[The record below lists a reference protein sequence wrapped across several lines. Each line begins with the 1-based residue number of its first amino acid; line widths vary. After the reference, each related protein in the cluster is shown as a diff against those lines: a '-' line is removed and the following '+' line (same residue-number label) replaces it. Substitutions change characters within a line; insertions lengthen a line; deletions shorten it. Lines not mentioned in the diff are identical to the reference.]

1 MNANHPERQKGVS
14 FRRMARIRLL
24 LTWIALT
31 GWAAA
36 QDRTRALPAE
46 LSDKDF
52 WQLIVD
58 VSEPDGHF
66 EDENFVSNELGY
78 QRVMQR
84 LQGAGQPGGVYVG
97 VGPEQNFSYIAAVRP
112 TMAFVVD
119 IRRQNMIEHL
129 MYKALFELSEDRA
142 DFLSRLFSRPR
153 PAGLDRH
160 SNVADL
166 FKGFAT
172 ALADRQLFDET
183 LTRMFDVLVRQ
194 HRFGLTSDDEAALR
208 KVFTAFYERGPD
220 IRYVFRGTAE
230 LHPTYAQLMGALEGG
245 RNWSY
250 LASSHSFD
258 YIRTMQRRNLIVP
271 VVGDF
276 AGPKALRAL
285 GAYLRERGGTVNV
298 FYASNVE
305 ANLFRAGTWKAF
317 YENVSTLPVQDGGV
331 FIRTFFGAT
340 ARECSAQRPA
350 IRTPV
355 LSSMAALLA
364 AYRKDELKSQC
375 DLVAASR

>member
-1 MNANHPERQKGVS
+1 
-14 FRRMARIRLL
+14 MARITLL
-24 LTWIALT
+24 LTWIALS
-31 GWAAA
+31 GGMAA
-36 QDRTRALPAE
+36 QERAPTLPAE

-52 WQLIVD
+52 WQLIVA
-58 VSEPDGHF
+58 VSESDGHF

-78 QRVMQR
+78 QRLMPR
-84 LQGAGQPGGVYVG
+84 LQLAVQPGGVYVG
-97 VGPEQNFSYIAAVRP
+97 VGPEQNFSYIAALRP
-112 TMAFVVD
+112 KMAFVVD

-153 PAGLDRH
+153 PASLDR
-160 SNVADL
+160 SSSAADL
-166 FKGFAT
+166 FQAFGT
-172 ALADRQLFDET
+172 AVADERLFDET
-183 LTRMFDVLVRQ
+183 LARMLDVLVRQ
-194 HRFGLTSDDEAALR
+194 RRFELTADDQAALR
-208 KVFTAFYERGPD
+208 KVFTAFYESGPN

-230 LHPTYAQLMGALEGG
+230 LHPTYAQLMAALEGG

-250 LASSHSFD
+250 LASTDTFD
-258 YIRTMQRRNLIVP
+258 YIRTMQRGNLIVP

-285 GAYLRERGGTVNV
+285 GAYVRERAGTVNV
-298 FYASNVE
+298 FYTSNVE

-317 YENVSTLPVQDGGV
+317 YENVSTLPVHDAAV
-331 FIRTFFGAT
+331 FVRTFFGAT
-340 ARECSAQRPA
+340 ARECSAQRPT

-355 LSSMAALLA
+355 LASMTALLA
-364 AYRKDELKSQC
+364 AYRKDELESQC

>member
-1 MNANHPERQKGVS
+1 MP
-14 FRRMARIRLL
+14 RILLL
-24 LTWIALT
+24 LTWIALA
-31 GWAAA
+31 GWVAA
-36 QDRTRALPAE
+36 QERAPALPAE
-46 LSDKDF
+46 LSDKEF

-58 VSEPDGHF
+58 LSESDGHF

-84 LQGAGQPGGVYVG
+84 LQEAVRPGGVYVG
-97 VGPEQNFSYIAAVRP
+97 VGPEQNFSYVAALRP
-112 TMAFVVD
+112 KMAFVLD

-153 PAGLDRH
+153 PAGLERH
-160 SNVADL
+160 SSAADL
-166 FKGFAT
+166 FQAFGT
-172 ALADRQLFDET
+172 ASADRQLFDET
-183 LTRMFDVLVRQ
+183 LARMLDVLIRQ
-194 HRFGLTSDDEAALR
+194 HRFGLTADDQAALR
-208 KVFTAFYERGPD
+208 KVFTAFYESGPN

-230 LHPTYAQLMGALEGG
+230 LHPTYAQLMTALEDG

-250 LASSHSFD
+250 LASSDSFD
-258 YIRTMQRRNLIVP
+258 HIRTMQRKNLIVP

-285 GAYLRERGGTVNV
+285 GVYVRRHGDTVNV
-298 FYASNVE
+298 FYTSNVE

-317 YENVSTLPVQDGGV
+317 YENAGTLPVHEAGV
-331 FIRTFFGAT
+331 IVRTFFAAT
-340 ARECSAQRPA
+340 ARECSALRPA

-355 LSSMAALLA
+355 FASMTALLA
-364 AYRKDELKSQC
+364 AHRKEKLESQC

>member
-1 MNANHPERQKGVS
+1 
-14 FRRMARIRLL
+14 MARIPLL
-24 LTWIALT
+24 LTWIVLT
-31 GWAAA
+31 GWVAA
-36 QDRTRALPAE
+36 QEQAPALPAE

-66 EDENFVSNELGY
+66 EDENFVSNETGY

-84 LQGAGQPGGVYVG
+84 LQEAVQPGGVYIG
-97 VGPEQNFSYIAAVRP
+97 VGPEQNFSYIAALRP
-112 TMAFVVD
+112 KMAFVVD

-129 MYKALFELSEDRA
+129 MYKALFELSEDRV

-153 PAGLDRH
+153 PASLDRH

-166 FKGFAT
+166 FQAFGT
-172 ALADRQLFDET
+172 APTDRQLFDET
-183 LTRMFDVLVRQ
+183 FARMLDVLVRQ
-194 HRFGLTSDDEAALR
+194 HRFGLTADDEAALR
-208 KVFTAFYERGPD
+208 KVFTAFYESGPN

-230 LHPTYAQLMGALEGG
+230 LHPTYAQLMTALEGG

-250 LASSHSFD
+250 LASSDSFD

-285 GAYLRERGGTVNV
+285 GAYVRERGGTVNV

-317 YENVSTLPVQDGGV
+317 YENVSTLPVHDAGV
-331 FIRTFFGAT
+331 FVRTFFGAT
-340 ARECSAQRPA
+340 ARECSAQRPT

-355 LSSMAALLA
+355 LASMTALLA
-364 AYRKDELKSQC
+364 AYRKGELNSQC
-375 DLVAASR
+375 DLVAASDR

>member
-1 MNANHPERQKGVS
+1 
-14 FRRMARIRLL
+14 MARIPLL
-24 LTWIALT
+24 LTWIVLT
-31 GWAAA
+31 VWVAA
-36 QDRTRALPAE
+36 QERAPALPAE
-46 LSDKDF
+46 LSDEDF

-66 EDENFVSNELGY
+66 EDENFVSNETGY

-84 LQGAGQPGGVYVG
+84 LQEAVQPGGVYIG
-97 VGPEQNFSYIAAVRP
+97 VGPEQNFSYIAALRP
-112 TMAFVVD
+112 KMAFVVD

-129 MYKALFELSEDRA
+129 MYKALFELSADRA

-153 PAGLDRH
+153 PASLDRH

-166 FKGFAT
+166 FQAFGT
-172 ALADRQLFDET
+172 APTDRQLFDET
-183 LTRMFDVLVRQ
+183 FARILDVLVQQ
-194 HRFGLTSDDEAALR
+194 HRFGLTADDQAALR
-208 KVFTAFYERGPD
+208 KVFTAFYEGGPN

-230 LHPTYAQLMGALEGG
+230 LHPTYAQLMTALEGG

-250 LASSHSFD
+250 LASSDGFD
-258 YIRTMQRRNLIVP
+258 YIRTMQRGNLIVP

-285 GAYLRERGGTVNV
+285 GAYVRERAGTVNV
-298 FYASNVE
+298 FYTSNVE

-317 YENVSTLPVQDGGV
+317 YENVSTLPVHDAAV
-331 FIRTFFGAT
+331 FVRTFFGAT
-340 ARECSAQRPA
+340 ARECSAQRPT

-355 LSSMAALLA
+355 LASMTALLA
-364 AYRKDELKSQC
+364 AYRKGELKSQC
-375 DLVAASR
+375 DLAAASDR

>member
-1 MNANHPERQKGVS
+1 
-14 FRRMARIRLL
+14 MARIPLL
-24 LTWIALT
+24 LTWLVLA

-36 QDRTRALPAE
+36 QAPVPGLPAE
-46 LSDKDF
+46 LSDQDF

-66 EDENFVSNELGY
+66 EDENFVSNEMGY
-78 QRVMQR
+78 QRVMPR
-84 LQGAGQPGGVYVG
+84 LQEAGRAGGVYVG
-97 VGPEQNFSYIAAVRP
+97 VGPEQNFSYIAARRP
-112 TMAFVVD
+112 QMAFVLD
-119 IRRQNMIEHL
+119 IRRQNMIQHL

-153 PAGLDRH
+153 PAGLERD
-160 SNVADL
+160 SQVIDL
-166 FKGFAT
+166 FEAFAKART
-172 ALADRQLFDET
+172 ERQLFDET
-183 LTRMFDVLVRQ
+183 FGRMLDVLVRQ
-194 HRFGLTSDDEAALR
+194 HRFGLTAADQAALR
-208 KVFTAFYERGPD
+208 KVFTAFYESGPN
-220 IRYVFRGTAE
+220 ISYVFRGTAE
-230 LHPTYAQLMGALEGG
+230 LHPTYAQLMTALEGG

-250 LASSHSFD
+250 LGGSDSFD
-258 YIRTMQRRNLIVP
+258 QIRTLQRRNLIVP

-285 GAYLRERGGTVNV
+285 GAYVRGRGGAVNV

-317 YENVSTLPVQDGGV
+317 YENVSTLPVHDAAV
-331 FIRTFFGAT
+331 IVRTFFGAT
-340 ARECSAQRPA
+340 ARECRAQRPA

-355 LSSMAALLA
+355 LASMPALLA
-364 AYRKDELKSQC
+364 AYRKGELETQC

>member
-1 MNANHPERQKGVS
+1 MT
-14 FRRMARIRLL
+14 RIPLL
-24 LTWIALT
+24 LTWIVLT
-31 GWAAA
+31 GWVAA
-36 QDRTRALPAE
+36 QEPAPALPAE

-58 VSEPDGHF
+58 ISESDGHF
-66 EDENFVSNELGY
+66 EDENFVSNEMGY

-84 LQGAGQPGGVYVG
+84 LQEAVQPGGVYVG
-97 VGPEQNFSYIAAVRP
+97 VGPEQNFSYIAALRP
-112 TMAFVVD
+112 KIAFVVD

-153 PAGLDRH
+153 PASLDRH

-166 FKGFAT
+166 FQAFAT
-172 ALADRQLFDET
+172 TPSDRQLFDGT
-183 LTRMFDVLVRQ
+183 FTRMLDVLVRQ
-194 HRFGLTSDDEAALR
+194 HRLGLTAGDQAALR
-208 KVFTAFYERGPD
+208 KVFTAFYENGPN

-230 LHPTYAQLMGALEGG
+230 SHPTYAQLMTALEGG

-250 LASSHSFD
+250 LGSSDSFD

-285 GAYLRERGGTVNV
+285 GAYVRARGGTVNV

-305 ANLFRAGTWKAF
+305 ANLFRAGTWRAF
-317 YENVSTLPVQDGGV
+317 YENVSTLPVHEAGV
-331 FIRTFFGAT
+331 FVRTFFAAT
-340 ARECSAQRPA
+340 ARECSAQRPT
-350 IRTPV
+350 IRTPR
-355 LSSMAALLA
+355 LASMPALLA
-364 AYRKDELKSQC
+364 AYRKGELTSQC
-375 DLVAASR
+375 DLVTESR

>member
-1 MNANHPERQKGVS
+1 
-14 FRRMARIRLL
+14 MARIPLL
-24 LTWIALT
+24 VTWIVLT
-31 GWAAA
+31 GWVAA
-36 QDRTRALPAE
+36 QERAPALPAD

-58 VSEPDGHF
+58 VSEPDGRF

-84 LQGAGQPGGVYVG
+84 LQEAVQAGGVYVG
-97 VGPEQNFSYIAAVRP
+97 VGPEQNFSYIAALRP
-112 TMAFVVD
+112 KLAFIVD
-119 IRRQNMIEHL
+119 IRRQNMIQHL

-153 PAGLDRH
+153 PANLDRH
-160 SNVADL
+160 SNAAEL
-166 FKGFAT
+166 FQAFGT
-172 ALADRQLFDET
+172 AHTDRQLFDET
-183 LTRMFDVLVRQ
+183 LKRMLDVLVRQ
-194 HRFGLTSDDEAALR
+194 HRWGLTAADQAALR
-208 KVFTAFYERGPD
+208 KVFTAFYESGPN

-230 LHPTYAQLMGALEGG
+230 LHPTYARLMTALEGG

-250 LASSHSFD
+250 LGSSDSFD
-258 YIRTMQRRNLIVP
+258 HIRTMQRRNLIVP

-285 GAYLRERGGTVNV
+285 GAYVRERGGTVDV

-305 ANLFRAGTWKAF
+305 ANLFPAGTWKAF
-317 YENVSTLPVQDGGV
+317 YENVNTLPVHDAGV
-331 FIRTFFGAT
+331 FVRTFFGAT
-340 ARECSAQRPA
+340 ARECSAQRPT

-355 LSSMAALLA
+355 LASMPALLA
-364 AYRKDELKSQC
+364 AYRTGELRSQC
-375 DLVAASR
+375 DLVSASR

>member
-1 MNANHPERQKGVS
+1 
-14 FRRMARIRLL
+14 MARIPLL
-24 LTWIALT
+24 LTWIVLT
-31 GWAAA
+31 GPAGGQERAA
-36 QDRTRALPAE
+36 ALPAE

-52 WQLIVD
+52 WQVIVD
-58 VSEPDGHF
+58 VSESDGHF
-66 EDENFVSNELGY
+66 EDENFVSNEMGY
-78 QRVMQR
+78 QRIMQR
-84 LQGAGQPGGVYVG
+84 LQGAVQPGGVYVG

-112 TMAFVVD
+112 KMAFVVD

-153 PAGLDRH
+153 PASLERH

-166 FKGFAT
+166 FKAFAT
-172 ALADRQLFDET
+172 APADRQLFEET
-183 LTRMFDVLVRQ
+183 LTRMSDVLVRQ
-194 HRFGLTSDDEAALR
+194 HRLGLTAADQAALR
-208 KVFTAFYERGPD
+208 KVFAAFYESGPD

-230 LHPTYAQLMGALEGG
+230 LHPTYAQLMTALEGG

-250 LASSHSFD
+250 LGSSDSFD
-258 YIRTMQRRNLIVP
+258 HIRTMQRRNLIVP

-276 AGPKALRAL
+276 AGPKTLRAL

-317 YENVSTLPVQDGGV
+317 YENLSTLPVDHAGV
-331 FIRTFFGAT
+331 VVRTFFGAT
-340 ARECSAQRPA
+340 ARECSAQRPT

-355 LSSMAALLA
+355 LASMTELLA
-364 AYRKDELKSQC
+364 AYRKEKLESQC

>member
-1 MNANHPERQKGVS
+1 
-14 FRRMARIRLL
+14 MARIPLF
-24 LTWIALT
+24 LTWIVLT
-31 GWAAA
+31 GWMAA
-36 QDRTRALPAE
+36 QERAPALPAE
-46 LSDKDF
+46 LSDQEF

-66 EDENFVSNELGY
+66 EDENFGSNETGY
-78 QRVMQR
+78 ERIMLR
-84 LQGAGQPGGVYVG
+84 LQEAVRPGGVYVG
-97 VGPEQNFSYIAAVRP
+97 VGPEQNFTYIAALRP
-112 TMAFVVD
+112 KIAFVVD

-153 PAGLDRH
+153 PASVDRH

-166 FKGFAT
+166 FQAFAT
-172 ALADRQLFDET
+172 APTDRQLFDGT
-183 LTRMFDVLVRQ
+183 FTRMLDVLVRQ
-194 HRFGLTSDDEAALR
+194 HRLGLTAGDQAALR
-208 KVFTAFYERGPD
+208 KVFTAFYENGPN
-220 IRYVFRGTAE
+220 ISYVFRGTAE
-230 LHPTYAQLMGALEGG
+230 SHPTYAQLMTALEGG

-250 LASSHSFD
+250 LGSSDSFD

-285 GAYLRERGGTVNV
+285 GAYVRARGGTVNG

-317 YENVSTLPVQDGGV
+317 YESVSTLPVHEAGV
-331 FIRTFFGAT
+331 FVRTFFAAA
-340 ARECSAQRPA
+340 ARGCSAHRPT
-350 IRTPV
+350 IRTPR
-355 LSSMAALLA
+355 LAAMPALLA
-364 AYRKDELKSQC
+364 A
-375 DLVAASR
+375 